1 MLKRYQNMT
10 PEEFYK
16 RDKILRYSHDAVR
29 EMRVKSLSWMLECFR
44 KGTIR
49 KNTIINL
56 IPLENLQTLLED
68 MIEVERYEDCAI
80 IKSVIDEIYEEN
92 SNS

>member
-1 MLKRYQNMT
+1 MT

-16 RDKILRYSHDAVR
+16 RDKILRYSHEAVR
-29 EMRVKSLSWMLECFR
+29 EMRVKSLSWMLECYR
-44 KGTIR
+44 TGKIR

-56 IPLENLQTLLED
+56 IPLENLETLLED
-68 MIEVERYEDCAI
+68 MVERERYEDCI
-80 IKSVIDEIYEEN
+80 VIKNVIDEIYEKG